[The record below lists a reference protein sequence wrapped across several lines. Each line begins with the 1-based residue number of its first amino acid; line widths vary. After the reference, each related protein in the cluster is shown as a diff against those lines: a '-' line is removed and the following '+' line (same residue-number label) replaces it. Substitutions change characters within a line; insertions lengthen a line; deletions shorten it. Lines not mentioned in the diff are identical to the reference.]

1 MYGNN
6 FCDFCKTDED
16 YSHYFITCAFFNE
29 FWGKQSN
36 LMKDMGIETTIF
48 FKHIVL
54 GYNIYDKNLSNIRF
68 FVKQNVVGFSIYKSY
83 YISEQKTKHSNVYR
97 LLVNEYIKRI
107 KEKKTLQN
115 CAFLMKVKNH
125 ILIAN

>member
-29 FWGKQSN
+29 FWGKQSKFN
-36 LMKDMGIETTIF
+36 EEYEYRNHNF

-54 GYNIYDKNLSNIRF
+54 GYNIY
-68 FVKQNVVGFSIYKSY
+68 
-83 YISEQKTKHSNVYR
+83 EKTYLTLDF
-97 LLVNEYIKRI
+97 LLNRM
-107 KEKKTLQN
+107 L
-115 CAFLMKVKNH
+115 
-125 ILIAN
+125 

>member
-48 FKHIVL
+48 L
-54 GYNIYDKNLSNIRF
+54 NILYLDI
-68 FVKQNVVGFSIYKSY
+68 IYM
-83 YISEQKTKHSNVYR
+83 IKTYLTLDF
-97 LLVNEYIKRI
+97 LLNRK
-107 KEKKTLQN
+107 L
-115 CAFLMKVKNH
+115 
-125 ILIAN
+125 